1 LRILG
6 ASDQGALEVKEI
18 IVSQRKRFGSDARLD
33 GRRTFLTRSLSAAT
47 AFWGFALTSTDSK
60 GGMSSASRILD
71 MRIAQSNIA
80 LNRSF
85 AETVQLFERELQ
97 LWPRET
103 SVDLISRQAPWS
115 AVQAE
120 VARLG
125 GRRGLMIFSKIDSG
139 RLTSLSGRRKNGALY
154 LVGNPVIANEILNID
169 PKGAFYVPFRVAL
182 YAEGGEGRASLCY
195 DRPSSFLARL
205 DPRLAAIGLE
215 LDSKI
220 DAVASALRP
229 ASASG

>member
-1 LRILG
+1 VTHPKRVGSG
-6 ASDQGALEVKEI
+6 A
-18 IVSQRKRFGSDARLD
+18 RFDE
-33 GRRTFLTRSLSAAT
+33 RRTFLTCSLSAAT
-47 AFWGFALTSTDSK
+47 VLLGFARASMDSAATPRMEATM
-60 GGMSSASRILD
+60 GGANSGSQILD
-71 MRIAQSNIA
+71 LRIAQSNVA

-85 AETVQLFERELQ
+85 DEIVQLFERELQ
-97 LWPRET
+97 FWPRET
-103 SVDLISRQAPWS
+103 SVDLISHQAPWS

-125 GRRGLMIFSKIDSG
+125 GRRGLMIFSKIDTG
-139 RLTSLSGRRKNGALY
+139 RLTSLSGRRKNSALY

-182 YAEGGEGRASLCY
+182 YAQGGEGRASLCY

-205 DPRLAAIGLE
+205 DPRLAAIGRE

-220 DAVASALRP
+220 DAVADAMRQT
-229 ASASG
+229 SASG